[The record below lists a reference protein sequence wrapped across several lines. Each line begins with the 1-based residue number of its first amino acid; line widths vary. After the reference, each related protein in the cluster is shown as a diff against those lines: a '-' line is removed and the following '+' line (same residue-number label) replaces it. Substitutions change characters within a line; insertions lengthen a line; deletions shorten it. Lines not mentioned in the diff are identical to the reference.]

1 MSAGEAGSGAGEY
14 GPDAGDDNMTAEAL
28 EEVKIVVVG
37 DGAVGKTCLCHVF
50 VKREF
55 PHGYEPTI
63 FENYTEIVDVANK
76 VRLNKLILNHF
87 GSDVRIHI
95 QHGPLLYLRQV
106 PYGTSGATPFAES
119 DSERVNDNIANALP
133 PSTPSLPLTPS
144 HKTTPVVHDA
154 MTARAR
160 PPY

>member
-1 MSAGEAGSGAGEY
+1 MSVGEAGSGAGEY
-14 GPDAGDDNMTAEAL
+14 GPDAGDDSMTAEAL

-76 VRLNKLILNHF
+76 VR
-87 GSDVRIHI
+87 
-95 QHGPLLYLRQV
+95 
-106 PYGTSGATPFAES
+106 
-119 DSERVNDNIANALP
+119 
-133 PSTPSLPLTPS
+133 
-144 HKTTPVVHDA
+144 
-154 MTARAR
+154 
-160 PPY
+160 